1 MESEKKIIIANSKY
15 LSRTL
20 KFQIMDLVWEENRT
34 QKCLYENSD
43 KQHVFLRLDDL
54 PPAMLNTIFVMVSE
68 RMEFLNQKY

>member
-1 MESEKKIIIANSKY
+1 
-15 LSRTL
+15 
-20 KFQIMDLVWEENRT
+20 MDLVWEENRT